1 VRGEGSIR
9 NDGPRRVLE
18 LVYPERARLDFDPS
32 ELADRHPIFACDAEG
47 GMIYSYRSAIT
58 GSVRIARRAGT

>member
-1 VRGEGSIR
+1 MTAQEEFWNWFIR
-9 NDGPRRVLE
+9 NEPGLI
-18 LVYPERARLDFDPS
+18 FDPS
-32 ELADRHPIFACDAEG
+32 ELLFSWFACDAGG

>member
-1 VRGEGSIR
+1 MTAQEEFWNWFIR
-9 NDGPRRVLE
+9 NEPGLISI
-18 LVYPERARLDFDPS
+18 LVSCYFHRS
-32 ELADRHPIFACDAEG
+32 ACDAEG

>member
-1 VRGEGSIR
+1 MRGEGSIR
-9 NDGPRRVLE
+9 KDGPRRVLE
-18 LVYPERARLDFDPS
+18 LVYPERARIDFDPS
-32 ELADRHPIFACDAEG
+32 ELLFSWFACDAEG